1 MYFIKWGKNAI
12 YTPYN
17 IYVWLERERERG
29 AERDS
34 IQSKCTKL
42 KTVAKHFLIYV
53 VLGWAGVPRQSG
65 GVRDWVAH
73 KSLSLGFR

>member
-1 MYFIKWGKNAI
+1 M
-12 YTPYN
+12 
-17 IYVWLERERERG
+17 RERG

-65 GVRDWVAH
+65 GVGSAQEPLAW
-73 KSLSLGFR
+73 F

>member
-1 MYFIKWGKNAI
+1 MY
-12 YTPYN
+12 
-17 IYVWLERERERG
+17 ERERG

-53 VLGWAGVPRQSG
+53 VPRQSG
-65 GVRDWVAH
+65 GVGSAQEPLAW
-73 KSLSLGFR
+73 F